1 MYQLRKHVLRIR
13 RVTAIMVLFG
23 SVAWFGLLIG
33 AEAAQSPA
41 ARHIAGASSA
51 ARAHLQGVLDKHD
64 GK

>member
-1 MYQLRKHVLRIR
+1 MYQFRKNVAHLRRA
-13 RVTAIMVLFG
+13 TAVAVLFG
-23 SVAWFGLLIG
+23 SVAWFGVLIG

-51 ARAHLQGVLDKHD
+51 ARAHLQGVFDN